1 MIIKRI
7 KFQCWKKLMDEAM
20 RYAAL
25 GYKVE
30 VKGWEDILG
39 NVLTIM
45 SEEEETESK
54 GMTKGKAI
62 DFFIQKYK
70 YRQS

>member
-30 VKGWEDILG
+30 VKGWEDISG

-45 SEEEETESK
+45 SEEEETRKE
-54 GMTKGKAI
+54 
-62 DFFIQKYK
+62 
-70 YRQS
+70 